1 MDKPD
6 YTDGVIAVIGSGNVA
21 THLVKALAPHV
32 NVVAVN
38 SRTLDNFPEGCRIA
52 IISVADRAIGEV
64 AERIAGRAEII
75 AHTSGSVP
83 MQVLEGSAPSLGV
96 FYPLQTF
103 TKDAEMTYSD
113 IPFFIEGNNPETDS
127 ILKGLASLVSDTV
140 IEADSAKR
148 KQLHLASVF
157 ACNFSNYLVDVA
169 DRILHEKGMDY
180 TLLLP
185 LLRRTVAKLEKIPPD
200 KAQTG
205 PAARKDIPVI
215 EAHLGMLA
223 GTPELQEIYRLLSAG
238 IMDKKT
244 DKKHI

>member
-83 MQVLEGSAPSLGV
+83 MHVLEGSAPSLGV

-185 LLRRTVAKLEKIPPD
+185 RHRRTVTKLEKNPPD

-215 EAHLGMLA
+215 EAHLGML
-223 GTPELQEIYRLLSAG
+223 
-238 IMDKKT
+238 
-244 DKKHI
+244 